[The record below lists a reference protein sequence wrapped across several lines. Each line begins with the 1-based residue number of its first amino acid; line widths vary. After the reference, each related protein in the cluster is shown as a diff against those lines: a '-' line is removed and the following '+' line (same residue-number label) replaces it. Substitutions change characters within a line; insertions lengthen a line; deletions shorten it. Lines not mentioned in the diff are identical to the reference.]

1 MCAVCQ
7 AKERLVELE
16 GEILCGSCGAAR
28 EWSAVI
34 EMVQRQLE
42 PAGVPVAK
50 AAADPLEVAADPFS
64 RV

>member
-7 AKERLVELE
+7 AKERLVEHE
-16 GEILCGSCGAAR
+16 GEILCGSCGALR

-42 PAGVPVAK
+42 PTGSPSAPVS
-50 AAADPLEVAADPFS
+50 AAPCEVAADPFS